1 MTMGNMKHDTAK
13 PLQTYSQFLG
23 YLILK
28 QK

>member
-1 MTMGNMKHDTAK
+1 MGNMKHDTAK